1 MVQHVPVSI
10 NFFVVKVVGSSRI
23 RVGRLERKRESPPS
37 LVKAYEEH
45 RRLFANKHFV
55 ADDVLFLLF
64 RYLGQPHEILI
75 DSKDKRRLQAPMEY
89 KIVSRPDEEERNL
102 PRLDYI

>member
-1 MVQHVPVSI
+1 M
-10 NFFVVKVVGSSRI
+10 
-23 RVGRLERKRESPPS
+23 
-37 LVKAYEEH
+37 VKAYEEH
-45 RRLFANKHFV
+45 RRLFANKYFV
-55 ADDVLFLLF
+55 ADDVLFLFF